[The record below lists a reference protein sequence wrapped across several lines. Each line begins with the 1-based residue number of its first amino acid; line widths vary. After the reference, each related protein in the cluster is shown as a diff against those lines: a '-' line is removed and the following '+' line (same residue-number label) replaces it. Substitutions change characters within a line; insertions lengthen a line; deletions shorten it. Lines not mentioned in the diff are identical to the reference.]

1 MSVTQNTANHQVI
14 IDGDTYTFYNVSP
27 RELTK
32 VLVLISGILGQP
44 LIDNLDNAKIDL
56 TKLTANSQKMDVVKE
71 IVKAIMACMKPDVVD
86 PIIDTLFSACVCTGK
101 GNVKDNI
108 DIIFNNKLMAMY
120 KLLYE
125 AAKHYYSNFFDV
137 GLELLQAVTP
147 APVLTQEK

>member
-1 MSVTQNTANHQVI
+1 MSVTQSTTNHQVV

-44 LIDNLDNAKIDL
+44 LVDNLDNAKIDL
-56 TKLTANSQKMDVVKE
+56 TKLSAGSQKMDVVKE
-71 IVKAIMACMKPDVVD
+71 IVKAVMSCMKPEVVD
-86 PIIDTLFSACVCTGK
+86 PIIDTLFSACICAGK
-101 GNVKDNI
+101 GNVKDNV

-125 AAKHYYSNFFDV
+125 AAKYYYSNFFDV
-137 GLELLQAVTP
+137 GLELLQTVVP
-147 APVLTQEK
+147 VQVLTPEK